1 MIFNKHSD
9 LAGQHAF
16 LGASKFYWL
25 NYDDD
30 VLLTRY
36 QQQYA
41 TTIGTVLHKLAS
53 DCIKNNIRLSKS
65 ADKHLITL
73 ELIRNDIPIDY
84 VDVASILETLVPFV
98 NDAIGFKMTSEQ
110 VLYYSEN
117 CFGTADVISFRN
129 GVLRIHDYKSGS
141 LPAHMEQLLIY
152 AALFCLEYKI
162 NPRDIS
168 EIELRI
174 YQNGEILYH
183 KPGPDEIID
192 ITKKIV
198 NADNV
203 ITTFTSKEVAL

>member
-9 LAGQHAF
+9 LVGQHAF

-30 VLLTRY
+30 VLLARY

-41 TTIGTVLHKLAS
+41 TNIGTVLHKLAS

-65 ADKHLITL
+65 ADKHLIAL
-73 ELIRNDIPIDY
+73 ELIRNDIPTDY
-84 VDVASILETLVPFV
+84 VNIATILDTLVPFV
-98 NDAIGFKMTSEQ
+98 NDAIGFKMISEQ

-129 GVLRIHDYKSGS
+129 NMLRIHDYKSGS
-141 LPAHMEQLLIY
+141 IPAHMEQLLIY

-162 NPRDIS
+162 NPRDI
-168 EIELRI
+168 EVELRI

-183 KPGPDEIID
+183 RPEPDEIID
-192 ITKKIV
+192 ITKKIA
-198 NADNV
+198 NADNL
-203 ITTFTSKEVAL
+203 ITKFTSKEVAL